1 MGKWFIWGGAF
12 IAFFFILMGNL
23 FTASSEERF
32 GFYGDEWGL
41 KLPNAMAQEIVLGAQ
56 PHPEDN
62 RAKFNVLIYKD
73 SEDFSKVTGLKI
85 ITEENLEDLQRE
97 ILVFQT
103 RAIHDID
110 YVKENELINLF
121 EENSPDPQIGD
132 SFYYKEDKKG
142 NYFFAIIKEN
152 ESKVYTFEWS
162 EVLE

>member
-23 FTASSEERF
+23 FTASSEETYR
-32 GFYGDEWGL
+32 FYGNEWGM
-41 KLPNAMAQEIVLGAQ
+41 KLPIATSEIVVLGSQ

-62 RAKFNVLIYKD
+62 RAKFNVIIYED
-73 SEDFSKVTGLKI
+73 SEDFSKVTGLKK
-85 ITEENLEDLQRE
+85 ITEENLEAIQRE
-97 ILVFQT
+97 ILLFQT
-103 RAIHDID
+103 RAIHVID
-110 YVKENELINLF
+110 YLDENELINLF
-121 EENSPDPQIGD
+121 EEYSADPEIGD
-132 SFYYKEDKKG
+132 SFYYKKDKKG